1 MSETGEAVAI
11 ATGTFTCASCGGT
24 FEKGCTDE
32 EAKAEQRA
40 LLIPDGSDDAVTCD
54 DCFRGI
60 MGRVQVEA
68 PELLVPGRVT
78 STVTV
83 PSTATSTPSHASFA
97 LMPRSP

>member
-1 MSETGEAVAI
+1 VSETGEAVAI

-68 PELLVPGRVT
+68 PELLVPGAPLVEGACYRTEGGLPVHY
-78 STVTV
+78 SGCWC
-83 PSTATSTPSHASFA
+83 
-97 LMPRSP
+97 PR